1 MRNRRLVYAPQR
13 PTQDINVSPLID
25 IVFILLIFFI
35 VTTVFVNKETGVE
48 VRRPQAAA
56 SADLAHEAL
65 YFAVTDDGRVMYGG
79 ADIGVHGVRGVVGR
93 QLRET
98 PDLPVIIQADR
109 AVSVD
114 LYVQVHDAALAAGAV
129 QVQLAT
135 RKEQP

>member
-13 PTQDINVSPLID
+13 PTQEINVSPLID

-35 VTTVFVNKETGVE
+35 VTTVFVRETGAE
-48 VRRPQAAA
+48 VRRPHAAA
-56 SADLAHEAL
+56 SADLAREAL
-65 YFAVTDDGRVMYGG
+65 HVAVTDDGRVMYGG
-79 ADIGVHGVRGVVGR
+79 TEIGVHGVRGVVGR
-93 QLRET
+93 QLRDA

-109 AVSVD
+109 TVSLD

-135 RKEQP
+135 LRGAP

>member
-1 MRNRRLVYAPQR
+1 MKSRRLVYAPER

-35 VTTVFVNKETGVE
+35 VTTVFVKETGVD
-48 VRRPQAAA
+48 VRRPHAAA
-56 SADLAHEAL
+56 SEDLAREAV

-79 ADIGVHGVRGVVGR
+79 ADIGVNGVRGVVGR
-93 QLRET
+93 QLRDAPE
-98 PDLPVIIQADR
+98 LPVIIQADR
-109 AVSVD
+109 AVAVD

-135 RKEQP
+135 RREQP

>member
-35 VTTVFVNKETGVE
+35 VTTVFVKETGVE
-48 VRRPQAAA
+48 VRRPQASA
-56 SADLAHEAL
+56 SADLAREAL
-65 YFAVTDDGRVMYGG
+65 YFAVTADGRVMYGG
-79 ADIGVHGVRGVVGR
+79 TDVGVNGVRGVVGR
-93 QLRET
+93 QLRDA

-109 AVSVD
+109 AVSLD

-135 RKEQP
+135 RRGKP